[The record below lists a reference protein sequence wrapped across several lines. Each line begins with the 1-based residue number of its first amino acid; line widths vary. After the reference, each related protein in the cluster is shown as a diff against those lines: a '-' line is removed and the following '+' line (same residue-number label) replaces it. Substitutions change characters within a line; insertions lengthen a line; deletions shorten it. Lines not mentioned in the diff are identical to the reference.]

1 MVSFCLRFGQRLKF
15 IARVIFWWSSPE
27 RFLIFYQRVGLAA
40 CFIQLPKN
48 VKNVAYCVSKV
59 ITIKKEKISWSYWKF
74 WKLNINN
81 DSSSTNMLR
90 GLQYITFLLTFLVF
104 RKLKCEY
111 IFSNIFFMIIEST
124 WRLILIHD
132 YEFNFLYFRS
142 IVHVLWRHF
151 SYPSFISLM
160 YVNGRLP
167 T

>member
-48 VKNVAYCVSKV
+48 VKNVAHCVSKV
-59 ITIKKEKISWSYWKF
+59 ITKKEKISWSYWKF

-111 IFSNIFFMIIEST
+111 IFSNIFYDNWIYLTINFDT
-124 WRLILIHD
+124 WLRIQL
-132 YEFNFLYFRS
+132 LYFSS